1 MVRRPPI
8 STLTHT
14 RFPYTTLFRSTGI
27 QRPVERRGDVV
38 LSESRGGG
46 RCHDQ
51 TEARLRATIEE
62 VFHVDPQIRTVV
74 IEHVVIHRP
83 DQKSTPRR
91 TPNVRGG
98 DRYSSVPVS
107 RMNLEYVYSSSMR
120 LLPHTVVRC
129 RHGTL
134 K

>member
-27 QRPVERRGDVV
+27 QRPVERRRDVV

-46 RCHDQ
+46 RCHVQ

-83 DQKSTPRR
+83 DQKYTPRR
-91 TPNVRGG
+91 TPNVRGEIG
-98 DRYSSVPVS
+98 RDECRERVCRYVSISVWACV
-107 RMNLEYVYSSSMR
+107 
-120 LLPHTVVRC
+120 
-129 RHGTL
+129 L
-134 K
+134 KKKERT